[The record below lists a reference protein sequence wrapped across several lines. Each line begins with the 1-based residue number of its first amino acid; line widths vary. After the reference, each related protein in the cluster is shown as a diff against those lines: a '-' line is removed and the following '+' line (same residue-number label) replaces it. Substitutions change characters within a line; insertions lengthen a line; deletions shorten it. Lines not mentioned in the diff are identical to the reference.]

1 MNVYHHTEAGN
12 HLSNEDAIGFVRRA
26 DKSAVLIC
34 ALSDGQ
40 GGQPGGAPAAQ
51 HAVAACLECAQARPT
66 REMLDPFGWAS
77 LGEVVDRSVMRV
89 PDAGFATL
97 VGAAVTPEF
106 VAGASCGDSAAGL
119 LLGDKFVLLT
129 ERQQK
134 NPPVGSGAARFTPF
148 SARLTEPW
156 KLLFMSDG
164 VWKYAGWDG
173 IIGLCRSVNGQ
184 SLVSSLRDMATGAT
198 DGRLMDD
205 FSVILIEP

>member
-1 MNVYHHTEAGN
+1 MNVYHHTEVGN
-12 HLSNEDAIGFVRRA
+12 HPSNEDAIGFVRRGDETDA
-26 DKSAVLIC
+26 LIC

-51 HAVAACLECAQARPT
+51 HAVTACLEFAQARPG
-66 REMLDPFGWAS
+66 RELLDPFGWVS
-77 LGEVVDRSVMRV
+77 VGESVDRSVMRL
-89 PDAGFATL
+89 PEAGFATL
-97 VGAAVTPEF
+97 VGAAVTSEF

-148 SARLTEPW
+148 SARLFAPW

-173 IIGLCRSVNGQ
+173 IIRLCRSVGGQ
-184 SLVSSLRDMATGAT
+184 GLVSSLRDMAADAT
-198 DGRLMDD
+198 RGRLMDD
-205 FSVILIEP
+205 FSVVLIEP